1 MSHSEHTHAHTH
13 SHSLAKDCACD
24 HDHGHVHEHSHDHN
38 PMSLFHRWLLTV
50 IIVVVLLI
58 LLRSFIVGQMLV
70 RVTSYSANA
79 SYSDA
84 IRICKKIIIIDKD
97 NKQAWTS
104 LGYAYMDLSQ
114 VDMAIPVFER
124 VLLLNPEDEGAA
136 SFELGQAYYA
146 KGDFVKAIE
155 YFERVRSAGPRAGAL
170 LEADILKY
178 RHGTL
183 GFRSLNSMQI
193 LLGALLECY
202 KQTGNVA
209 KVAEIQKEYD
219 FYKNKHSKILF

>member
-1 MSHSEHTHAHTH
+1 MKHSEHTHTHAH
-13 SHSLAKDCACD
+13 SHSHAKDCCD
-24 HDHGHVHEHSHDHN
+24 HSHDGLDTL
-38 PMSLFHRWLLTV
+38 SLGNRWLLSV
-50 IIVVVLLI
+50 LIVGILLI
-58 LLRSFIVGQMLV
+58 FLRSFVVGQMLV

-84 IRICKKIIIIDKD
+84 IRICKKIITIDSG

-114 VDMAIPVFER
+114 IDMAIAAFDR
-124 VLLLNPEDEGAA
+124 VLVLNPEDKGAA

-146 KGDFVKAIE
+146 KGDFAKAIG
-155 YFERVRSAGPRAGAL
+155 YFERVRTAGPRAAAL
-170 LEADILKY
+170 LDADILKY

-183 GFRSLNSMQI
+183 GFRSLNSMQN

-202 KQTGNVA
+202 QKIGDTA
-209 KVAEIQKEYD
+209 HAAAIQKEYD
-219 FYKNKHSKILF
+219 FYKNKHSRILF